1 MESPISIKEGT
12 LGSAIIEES
21 LLSMEE
27 LDRTSPEL
35 WPEQIPG
42 VSEYLATTTSFG
54 KGQNWMKGLDNDDKA
69 FLIYLSKLT
78 PSGLVSEVKKL
89 YDTAY
94 QLGCEESKEMTRGKY
109 LKVLLKKPNSG
120 PL

>member
-1 MESPISIKEGT
+1 MKSYIGTAVGDNSPSVDHRGA
-12 LGSAIIEES
+12 LFGSVWWRRQIFPWCRLAPDTTRHTAVGF
-21 LLSMEE
+21 LLER
-27 LDRTSPEL
+27 L
-35 WPEQIPG
+35 I
-42 VSEYLATTTSFG
+42 YTSFSI
-54 KGQNWMKGLDNDDKA
+54 
-69 FLIYLSKLT
+69 FLSDLSKLT

>member
-1 MESPISIKEGT
+1 MEPPIFIKANSV
-12 LGSAIIEES
+12 GSSIIEES

-42 VSEYLATTTSFG
+42 VSEYIANTTSFG
-54 KGQNWMKGLDNDDKA
+54 KGQTWMKGLDNDDKA
-69 FLIYLSKLT
+69 FLLYLSKLT

-109 LKVLLKKPNSG
+109 LKVLLKKSNSG
-120 PL
+120 ST

>member
-1 MESPISIKEGT
+1 MGSFITIKERSVGSPI
-12 LGSAIIEES
+12 IEDS

-42 VSEYLATTTSFG
+42 VSDYMPQTSSFG
-54 KGQNWMKGLDNDDKA
+54 KMQNWIKELDNEDRA
-69 FLIYLSKLT
+69 FLLYLSKLT
-78 PSGLVSEVKKL
+78 PSGLVAEVKKL

-109 LKVLLKKPNSG
+109 LKVLIKKSSPS
-120 PL
+120 